1 MYIRLVFIGFSLQ
14 FRAAEVAVKK
24 AAALL
29 SPRRVTEA
37 VARVKRT
44 MVSVNPMVKV
54 KERAGSV
61 VEMKRVQRVKA
72 KGNGARGMQE
82 AAVLL
87 SPMRVTEA
95 VARVRRTMVTVN
107 PMVKVKERA
116 GSVVEME
123 RVQRVKAKGNGA
135 RGMQEAAVLLS
146 PVRVTEAVARVR
158 RTMVTV
164 NPMVKVKE
172 RAGSVVEMEKV
183 QRVKAK
189 GNGARGVQDDMRLRE
204 LLTRTC
210 RIKLPERT
218 ETLVFVD

>member
-54 KERAGSV
+54 KERTGSV
-61 VEMKRVQRVKA
+61 VEMEEVQRVKA

-82 AAVLL
+82 AATLL
-87 SPMRVTEA
+87 KRVTEA
-95 VARVRRTMVTVN
+95 VAAVRRAMVSVN
-107 PMVKVKERA
+107 PMVKVKERV

-123 RVQRVKAKGNGA
+123 EVQRVKAKGNGA
-135 RGMQEAAVLLS
+135 RGMQEAAALLM
-146 PVRVTEAVARVR
+146 RVTETVARVR
-158 RTMVTV
+158 KAMVSV

-172 RAGSVVEMEKV
+172 RVGSVVETENV

-189 GNGARGVQDDMRLRE
+189 GNGARGVMGDMRLRE
-204 LLTRTC
+204 LLIRTC

-218 ETLVFVD
+218 ETLVFID